1 MEAPLT
7 SDHLLYYS
15 LSTYASTHNHGS
27 SKITQIRGTRYRS
40 YGKSHPL
47 TVRLF
52 MTSRADNQGARHAQN
67 VAYRT
72 PRAELLSICDPWT
85 DILESMRSKLP
96 PSVKQFK
103 SADECLDQKGLEAV
117 LIASETS
124 LHAELAKKAMDR
136 GLVCLSR

>member
-1 MEAPLT
+1 
-7 SDHLLYYS
+7 
-15 LSTYASTHNHGS
+15 
-27 SKITQIRGTRYRS
+27 
-40 YGKSHPL
+40 
-47 TVRLF
+47 
-52 MTSRADNQGARHAQN
+52 MTSRVDRQGARHAQN

-72 PRAELLSICDPWT
+72 PRAELLSICDPRT
-85 DILESMRSKLP
+85 DILETIKSKLP

>member
-1 MEAPLT
+1 MAVARSLKFAVLGTGRMVSPIPLSCRVLDFT
-7 SDHLLYYS
+7 S
-15 LSTYASTHNHGS
+15 AN
-27 SKITQIRGTRYRS
+27 R
-40 YGKSHPL
+40 
-47 TVRLF
+47 
-52 MTSRADNQGARHAQN
+52 QGARHAQN

-72 PRAELLSICDPWT
+72 PRAELLSICDPRT

-136 GLVCLSR
+136 GLVSLLFYDIETKGVDG